1 MEKKQGIQADA
12 EATAPVRI
20 AFAPMLKPGSKKIAR
35 LPVDLHDELDRRLTG
50 SAFHSSRELSKW
62 LAANGYTISHTSI
75 HKYGQKFERRLEA
88 IRIASEQAR
97 IVCAQY
103 KDDDVSLQDAL
114 MRLVQSQM
122 FDLLVA
128 AKETAKRTPKGRVA
142 DVIPINLTAVGRT
155 VAGLLKVDVERR
167 RWAERTKEKIA
178 EVEETLEAAKKS
190 DGLSENV
197 VATIRGVLMAIEE

>member
-1 MEKKQGIQADA
+1 MDKKQGLQADA
-12 EATAPVRI
+12 EAGAPVRI

-75 HKYGQKFERRLEA
+75 HKYGQKFERRLDA

-97 IVCAQY
+97 LVCEQF
-103 KDDDVSLQDAL
+103 DGDDVSMQNAL
-114 MRLVQSQM
+114 MRLVQTQM
-122 FDLLVA
+122 FDMLTA
-128 AKETAKRTPKGRVA
+128 ANETAKRTPKGRVA
-142 DVIPINLTAVGRT
+142 DVIPINLTGVART

-167 RWAERTKEKIA
+167 RWAERTREKIA
-178 EVEETLEAAKKS
+178 EAAETLEAAKKS
-190 DGLSENV
+190 DGLSDNV